1 MLQKFNTCTGVI
13 KVVTPIAFVCTI
25 FFGFSK
31 LDDQPMHKIKI
42 TVSGKK
48 ITATLNNSKAS
59 RDFISLLPLE
69 LPLKDYASNEKIG
82 YLSKRL
88 IVEATPKGGASL
100 VGDIAYYAPWGNL
113 ALFYK
118 DTTTQSEDLFI
129 LGKITKGKENLRFS
143 IYKMR
148 RQILIKIG

>member
-1 MLQKFNTCTGVI
+1 MLQKFDTWAGVI
-13 KVVTPIAFVCTI
+13 KVVIPIVFVCTI

-31 LDDQPMHKIKI
+31 LKDQAMYKIKI
-42 TVSGKK
+42 TVSGKE

-82 YLSKRL
+82 YLSRRL
-88 IVEATPKGGASL
+88 TTQVEANGGAHL
-100 VGDIAYYAPWGNL
+100 VGDVAYYAPWGNL

-129 LGKITKGKENLRFS
+129 LGKITKGKENLHFS
-143 IYKMR
+143 GSVTAKIE
-148 RQILIKIG
+148 LIK